1 MTGSADAI
9 AAVIESGR
17 GARPYSLRN
26 QEAEQ
31 VLNIALSLMVELAAS
46 NDRIDRL
53 ERLLAET
60 RGEPLDDL
68 RNALPDGDAA
78 SERQAALEAMQMRVM
93 RVLIDPREAVA
104 VEFLFGA
111 GEGEAVRRAYV
122 EVGDFAAGRAFLQ
135 VASR

>member
-31 VLNIALSLMVELAAS
+31 VLNITLALMVELAAS

-78 SERQAALEAMQMRVM
+78 AERQAGLEAMQMRVM
-93 RVLIDPREAVA
+93 RVLIDPREAVNGHPDA
-104 VEFLFGA
+104 
-111 GEGEAVRRAYV
+111 R
-122 EVGDFAAGRAFLQ
+122 
-135 VASR
+135 